1 MSNSKKN
8 YSLTLTDIITL
19 IVLGLFPVWKIF
31 NINADFPVFVFVL
44 PIVIYIAEEI
54 VLNKKTLKQII
65 SEGGKKFMG
74 LLLILVIPGFIYLF
88 ISKADNN
95 FMTLSFVGPKEHVI
109 PDFSFVNQ
117 NNEQIDASGSP
128 IELSFKENDEKI
140 NGQANRLQIIQN
152 TLYLRD
158 NVIIFRQGNE
168 IKTQEV
174 KIILKEND

>member
-1 MSNSKKN
+1 MFSKNK
-8 YSLTLTDIITL
+8 SISKWI
-19 IVLGLFPVWKIF
+19 GL
-31 NINADFPVFVFVL
+31 
-44 PIVIYIAEEI
+44 
-54 VLNKKTLKQII
+54 
-65 SEGGKKFMG
+65 S
-74 LLLILVIPGFIYLF
+74 LLLIIPSFIYLF

-95 FMTLSFVGPKEHVI
+95 FMKLSFVGPENHVI

-128 IELSFKENDEKI
+128 IELSFRENGEKI
-140 NGQANRLQIIQN
+140 NGQANKLQIIQN
-152 TLYLRD
+152 TLFLRD

>member
-1 MSNSKKN
+1 MKSWKLMFYRNFLLHLLLLLSSKAFSTE
-8 YSLTLTDIITL
+8 YEIQ
-19 IVLGLFPVWKIF
+19 
-31 NINADFPVFVFVL
+31 A
-44 PIVIYIAEEI
+44 EI
-54 VLNKKTLKQII
+54 VEIDTQNNLVKYLEKVTFNSNEISFKANK
-65 SEGGKKFMG
+65 
-74 LLLILVIPGFIYLF
+74 LI
-88 ISKADNN
+88 
-95 FMTLSFVGPKEHVI
+95 
-109 PDFSFVNQ
+109 VNQ

-158 NVIIFRQGNE
+158 NVIIFRQGNA